1 METKEKNFES
11 DIEAYMLSRGYV
23 KGTQTT
29 YDKVRAI
36 DMPVLISFIQ
46 TTQPKTWRRYLNVY
60 GEKAERQLY
69 SIFQQNVDQNG
80 LIHVL
85 RHGVKDR
92 GMELRFAYYAP
103 ASNLN
108 EELVNKYRSN
118 ILTCTR
124 QFSYSTQNH
133 NTIDIVLSFNG
144 IPKAPVQRIARKRA
158 VSNADVILRSL

>member
-1 METKEKNFES
+1 
-11 DIEAYMLSRGYV
+11 MLSHGYV
-23 KGTQTT
+23 KGTQAT

-36 DMPVLISFIQ
+36 DMPVLISFIP
-46 TTQPKTWRRYLNVY
+46 TTQPMTSQRYLNVY

-69 SIFQQNVDQNG
+69 SIFQQNMDQNG

-85 RHGVKDR
+85 RYGIKDR
-92 GMELRFAYYAP
+92 GVDLRFAYYAP

-108 EELVNKYRSN
+108 EELVNKYRNN

-133 NTIDIVLSFNG
+133 NTIDIVLSLTG
-144 IPKAPVQRIARKRA
+144 IPKSKAPVQRIAPKRA